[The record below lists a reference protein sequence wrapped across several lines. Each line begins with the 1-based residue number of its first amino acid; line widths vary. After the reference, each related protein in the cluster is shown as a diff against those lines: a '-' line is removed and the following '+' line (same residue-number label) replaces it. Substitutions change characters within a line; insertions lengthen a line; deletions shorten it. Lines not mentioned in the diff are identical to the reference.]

1 MDPNAYQVMAQVE
14 RNHWWFRGRRKI
26 LAGLL
31 SELSPS
37 LPDGASVLDV
47 GCGTGANRQVL
58 ARDGRYT
65 VGIDYSAVPLELERD
80 HDLEHSARVQGDA
93 ERLPFRDEAFDLV
106 VSLDV
111 LEHLKDDRLGAR
123 ELRRVVRPGGVVVV
137 FVPAFNILWGLQD
150 EVSHHLRRYTRKQL
164 LEVLKSADLRIE
176 RLTYFNTILFLP
188 ILAAR
193 LALRVYRPS
202 TLKTENEVG
211 GRAANVLLAGL
222 FNLEPAILAR
232 TNLPVGVSLG
242 CVARR

>member
-1 MDPNAYQVMAQVE
+1 MDTNAYQVMAHVE

-31 SELSPS
+31 SELSPP
-37 LPDGASVLDV
+37 LPNGARVLDV
-47 GCGTGANRQVL
+47 GCGTGANGPVL
-58 ARDGRYT
+58 AQAGRFT
-65 VGIDYSAVPLELERD
+65 AGIDFSALPLELDRGND
-80 HDLEHSARVQGDA
+80 RCHAARVQGDA
-93 ERLPFRDEAFDLV
+93 ERLPFCGEAFDLV

-123 ELRRVVRPGGVVVV
+123 ELRRVVRPGGVIVV
-137 FVPAFNILWGLQD
+137 FVPALNILWGLQD
-150 EVSHHLRRYTRKQL
+150 EVSHHLRRYTRRQL
-164 LEVLKSADLRIE
+164 LEVLTSAELRIE

-193 LALRVYRPS
+193 LALRIYTPS
-202 TLKTENEVG
+202 TLRTENEVG
-211 GRAANVLLAGL
+211 GRRTNALLTGL
-222 FNLEPAILAR
+222 FGLEPPILAH